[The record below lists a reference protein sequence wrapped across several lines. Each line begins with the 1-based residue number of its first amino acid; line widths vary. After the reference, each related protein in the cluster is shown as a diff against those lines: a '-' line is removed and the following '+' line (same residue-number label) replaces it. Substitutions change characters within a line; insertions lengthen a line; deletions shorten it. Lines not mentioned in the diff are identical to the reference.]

1 MTSNIL
7 VYETWICISRLEDTK
22 PSTISVSCLVFC
34 LRLMTTQQLC
44 PMRGLDFITESKEA
58 DSFWSK
64 YVYRYMT
71 CNLMCRKTSIFLWLP
86 PLAHIWESK
95 GPNPPPNKGNSWPF
109 FWGGGVFRETNGWK
123 TPRHLFKI
131 FCFEK
136 KTPKLSTNTS
146 SKINARTESRLKN
159 FARSMRSK
167 APAKCVASDKIWD
180 LTWRIYP
187 KDFQIPKMLGFV
199 SCTCIL

>member
-44 PMRGLDFITESKEA
+44 PMRGLDFIKESKEA

-71 CNLMCRKTSIFLWLP
+71 CNLMYRKTSIFLWLP
-86 PLAHIWESK
+86 PLAHIWKSK
-95 GPNPPPNKGNSWPF
+95 GPNPPPYKG
-109 FWGGGVFRETNGWK
+109 ETNGWK

-136 KTPKLSTNTS
+136 KSRNSQQTPRRKSMH
-146 SKINARTESRLKN
+146 
-159 FARSMRSK
+159 ARSHASRILPGPWDQKLLRSVSPQIK
-167 APAKCVASDKIWD
+167 FEIWHGKNS
-180 LTWRIYP
+180 P